1 MILFKRVSESFSRI
15 EGREWALLT
24 LETLGVVAGI
34 LIAFELQEWAARRN
48 DAARHDQLMQRLF
61 EESEMD
67 VLLLRSWRQDV
78 ASIVEPEKA
87 FAIAIAKGECPTAAQ
102 WEAVNTVNM
111 MPAITAPT
119 SVYQELTSAGGL
131 ASVDRRDVRL
141 ALARFHDTLDWAQ
154 RQVGF
159 FRDARIVPLDPSD
172 RRARVTFDPAQD
184 EPEVWSFDRPR
195 LCADQAFKNR
205 MASATRAHLVYAG
218 YQQSVTDS
226 AIMMCAALGEGLGRR
241 CTPGDG
247 PLLGADARLAQ
258 KTVGDM
264 RKKPSEN

>member
-15 EGREWALLT
+15 EGREWALLA

-67 VLLLRSWRQDV
+67 VLLLRSWREDV
-78 ASIVEPEKA
+78 SSIVEPEKA
-87 FAIAIAKGECPTAAQ
+87 FAVAIAQGQCPPASR
-102 WEAVNTVNM
+102 WVAVNTVNM

-131 ASVDRRDVRL
+131 ASVNRGDVRL

-159 FRDARIVPLDPSD
+159 FRDARVVPLDPSD
-172 RRARVTFDPAQD
+172 RRARVTFDPTQE

-205 MASATRAHLVYAG
+205 MAAATRAHVVYAG

-226 AIMMCAALGEGLGRR
+226 AIMMCAALGDSLGKR
-241 CTPGDG
+241 CTPADG
-247 PLLGADARLAQ
+247 PLLGADAKLAQ
-258 KTVGDM
+258 KTVADM
-264 RKKPSEN
+264 RKKPTKN